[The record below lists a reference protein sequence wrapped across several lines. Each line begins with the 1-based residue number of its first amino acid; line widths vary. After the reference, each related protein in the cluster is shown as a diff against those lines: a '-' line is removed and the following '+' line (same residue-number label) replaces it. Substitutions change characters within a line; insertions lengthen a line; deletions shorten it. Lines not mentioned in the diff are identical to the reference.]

1 MFDTVPSLRQTAQA
15 DLVESFLMRCG
26 AKRDASLAMVEEL
39 QMAAGLRHGD
49 VAMVQWTWG
58 FVWNCMDNMCVNAL
72 WLMCQYLSPQKS
84 IKI

>member
-1 MFDTVPSLRQTAQA
+1 
-15 DLVESFLMRCG
+15 MRCG

-58 FVWNCMDNMCVNAL
+58 RAWNCMDNMYVNAL
-72 WLMCQYLSPQKS
+72 WLMCQYLRPQKS
-84 IKI
+84 IKN